1 MGVLDRLARFFWKE
15 FEKAITQPLKAK
27 RVSQKQQKTKH
38 ASYCREEGF
47 ESVPRP
53 RGGYGGVYDKDYE
66 LRLVRARTE
75 PMEIIAYGNEEH
87 TLARIKSGTSEM
99 VYTVTDTTCG
109 CGDYRKRWLPCKH
122 MIFLALKNGQ
132 YKKAE
137 IVPPDGECHRVNEDG
152 MFVPCYWK
160 YYRGAPVGIGY
171 TNLQIFQVKGYTY
184 KTTKK
189 GERRAVR
196 KEGIVY
202 ATGEEDAKKAA
213 EEKEIMPPYESVE
226 PIDTCPS
233 PAQYQYLHGAGIPI
247 PYFIN
252 ASDASA
258 LLTRYEDA
266 DDEICPEY
274 LFKMATKRR
283 VRVSYFQSPASV
295 KSCIWDAAPEEKR
308 VALYCYAV
316 YCKEKEAV
324 FGRVPSSDIDDAVFS
339 GFQPTENEREYIL
352 SIYEFGWRQLR
363 KNANAYKRAVAH
375 LRNSGML

>member
-184 KTTKK
+184 KNTKK

-308 VALYCYAV
+308 VA
-316 YCKEKEAV
+316 
-324 FGRVPSSDIDDAVFS
+324 
-339 GFQPTENEREYIL
+339 
-352 SIYEFGWRQLR
+352 
-363 KNANAYKRAVAH
+363 
-375 LRNSGML
+375 